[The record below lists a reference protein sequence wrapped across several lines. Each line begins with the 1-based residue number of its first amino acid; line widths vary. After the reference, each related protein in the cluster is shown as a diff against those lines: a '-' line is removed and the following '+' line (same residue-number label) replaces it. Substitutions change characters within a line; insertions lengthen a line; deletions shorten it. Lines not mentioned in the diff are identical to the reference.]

1 MVPDKVQSRQRSP
14 QAQENR
20 MLPNKVQSRQRSP
33 QAHESRMLP
42 NKVQSRQRSPQAHES
57 RMVPDKV
64 QSRQR
69 SPQAHESRMVPNKV
83 QSRQRSPQAHESRMV
98 PNKVQ
103 SRQRSPQAHESRM
116 VPDKVQSRQRSP
128 QAHES
133 RILPNKIQSR
143 QRSPQAYE
151 NRVFSNKVDSRQR
164 SPQAY
169 DDRVHTNKI
178 QPRQHSPPTTHSP
191 SLKSRDKDSSK
202 SPPRGPSSLRSTIGP
217 SCSHPSG
224 VSAPASASFS
234 KNSITSRQVTSNS
247 NSTVTPVV
255 PPAGPRGYFPRG
267 GSSIRG
273 GRTTPGSDWVSK
285 SDNTRWGAAPP
296 LNRIVPID
304 TNQKGNTPSGQ
315 KVLTPSP
322 SLSSTPFVAPAPSNS
337 STGIPTGPRAG
348 ISSRTSLSLQ
358 HPSVYNRTTQSVAS
372 NSGSRQHPALA
383 NMISIIPGG
392 RIDPTAS
399 AIVPDIATRLK
410 RKAEEEV
417 LREELHAKEEKLRL
431 SLKQWKK
438 LSKDSVAMELKSY
451 LSEKHVRTLAGE
463 GFEGSAF

>member
-1 MVPDKVQSRQRSP
+1 
-14 QAQENR
+14 

-33 QAHESRMLP
+33 QA
-42 NKVQSRQRSPQAHES
+42 
-57 RMVPDKV
+57 
-64 QSRQR
+64 
-69 SPQAHESRMVPNKV
+69 
-83 QSRQRSPQAHESRMV
+83 
-98 PNKVQ
+98 
-103 SRQRSPQAHESRM
+103 
-116 VPDKVQSRQRSP
+116 
-128 QAHES
+128 
-133 RILPNKIQSR
+133 
-143 QRSPQAYE
+143 YE
-151 NRVFSNKVDSRQR
+151 NRGFSNKVDLRQR

-169 DDRVHTNKI
+169 DDRVHANKI
-178 QPRQHSPPTTHSP
+178 QPRQHSPTITHSP

-202 SPPRGPSSLRSTIGP
+202 SPPRGPSSLRTTIVP
-217 SCSHPSG
+217 SSSHPSG
-224 VSAPASASFS
+224 VSLPASASGS
-234 KNSITSRQVTSNS
+234 RNSIISRPVTSNS
-247 NSTVTPVV
+247 NSAVTPVV

-296 LNRIVPID
+296 LHRIVPID
-304 TNQKGNTPSGQ
+304 TSQKGNIPSSQ

-322 SLSSTPFVAPAPSNS
+322 SVSSASFVAPAPSNS

-348 ISSRTSLSLQ
+348 ISSRTSLNLQ
-358 HPSVYNRTTQSVAS
+358 HTSSVYNRTTQSVAS

-392 RIDPTAS
+392 KIDPTAL

-451 LSEKHVRTLAGE
+451 LSEKHVRALAGE